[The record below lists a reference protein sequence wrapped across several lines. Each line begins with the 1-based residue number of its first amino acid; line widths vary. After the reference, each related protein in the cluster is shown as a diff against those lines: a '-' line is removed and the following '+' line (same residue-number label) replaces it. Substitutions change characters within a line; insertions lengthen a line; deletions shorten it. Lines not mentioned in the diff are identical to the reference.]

1 MKQERKRLFILS
13 SGYYPRGG
21 ATANYLQYLAMSTKE
36 AGYYP
41 TIIAPINPEFAE
53 ELELHNNT
61 YQGIRVLGLTVREN
75 KILRHISAKRDM
87 IEQKEAI
94 LVRENIGNKD
104 IVYVSGAN
112 KDTFSHLLR
121 LREKYHFKLT
131 TGVLELFEE
140 KDFECRFRHY
150 YYQRYWYTISNL
162 IPRCD
167 MVFPISTFIKDFYES
182 KGTST
187 FIIPPLTEVRDET
200 SKEQLTYKFVLPA
213 NGKMKDNLESMICA
227 FLNLSDQEL
236 SRVELHLCGIS
247 EEKLRSVV
255 NKQEWNRLKKIVII
269 HKWMKYD
276 ELEKMYKEMHYLL
289 LARDIC
295 QMNLAN
301 FPSKVP
307 ETMAYGIV
315 PIASRV
321 GDYTELYLRD
331 GENSFII
338 KDSKVEQV
346 TEAVH
351 KAISISYDEYKNMSK
366 AARGCVYKCFDY
378 RTFSAQLKD
387 VLDSL

>member
-1 MKQERKRLFILS
+1 MKQECKRLFILS

-21 ATANYLQYLAMSTKE
+21 ATANYLQYLAMSAKE

-41 TIIAPINPEFAE
+41 TIIAQINPEFAE
-53 ELELHNNT
+53 ELELHDNT
-61 YQGIRVLGLTVREN
+61 YQGIKVLGLTVSGN

-112 KDTFSHLLR
+112 KDTFSRLLR

-200 SKEQLTYKFVLPA
+200 SKEQFPYKFILPA

-255 NKQEWNRLKKIVII
+255 NKQEWNRLEKIVII

-276 ELEKMYKEMHYLL
+276 ELEKLYKEMHYLL

-331 GENSFII
+331 RENSFII
-338 KDSKVEQV
+338 EGSKVEQV
-346 TEAVH
+346 TEAIR
-351 KAISISYDEYKNMSK
+351 KAISVSYDEYKNMSK
-366 AARGCVYKCFDY
+366 AARRCVYKCFDY
-378 RTFSAQLKD
+378 RTFSVELKD

>member
-1 MKQERKRLFILS
+1 MKQKCKRLFILS
-13 SGYYPRGG
+13 SCYYPRGG
-21 ATANYLQYLAMSTKE
+21 ASANYLQYLAMSAKE

-61 YQGIRVLGLTVREN
+61 YQGIRVLGLTVSEN
-75 KILRHISAKRDM
+75 KILRHISVKRDM

-94 LVRENIGNKD
+94 LILENIGNKD

-131 TGVLELFEE
+131 AGVLELFEE

-150 YYQRYWYTISNL
+150 YYQRYWYTNSNL
-162 IPRCD
+162 IPKCD

-187 FIIPPLTEVRDET
+187 FIIPPLTEVRGET
-200 SKEQLTYKFVLPA
+200 AKEQLPYKFILPA
-213 NGKMKDNLESMICA
+213 NGKMKDNLASMVCA

-247 EEKLRSVV
+247 EEKLRSVL
-255 NKQEWNRLKKIVII
+255 NKQEWKRLEKIVII

-276 ELEKMYKEMHYLL
+276 ELEKLYKEMHYLL

-338 KDSKVEQV
+338 EGSKVEQV
-346 TEAVH
+346 TEAIH
-351 KAISISYDEYKNMSK
+351 KAISASYDEYKNMSK
-366 AARGCVYKCFDY
+366 AARRCVYKCFDY
-378 RTFSAQLKD
+378 RTFSVQLKD

>member
-1 MKQERKRLFILS
+1 MKQKCKRLFILS
-13 SGYYPRGG
+13 SCYYPRGG
-21 ATANYLQYLAMSTKE
+21 ASANYLQYLAMSAKE

-61 YQGIRVLGLTVREN
+61 YQGIRVLGLTVSEN

-94 LVRENIGNKD
+94 LIRENIGNKD

-131 TGVLELFEE
+131 AGVLELFEE

-187 FIIPPLTEVRDET
+187 FIIPPLTEVRGET
-200 SKEQLTYKFVLPA
+200 AKEQLPYKFILPA
-213 NGKMKDNLESMICA
+213 NGKMKDNLASMVCA

-247 EEKLRSVV
+247 EEKLRSVL
-255 NKQEWNRLKKIVII
+255 NKQEWKRLEKIVII

-276 ELEKMYKEMHYLL
+276 ELEKLYEEMHYLL

-338 KDSKVEQV
+338 EGSKVEQV
-346 TEAVH
+346 TEAIH
-351 KAISISYDEYKNMSK
+351 KAISASYDEYKNMSK
-366 AARGCVYKCFDY
+366 AARRCVYKCFDY
-378 RTFSAQLKD
+378 RTFSVQLKD

>member
-1 MKQERKRLFILS
+1 MKQKCKRLFILS
-13 SGYYPRGG
+13 SCYYPRGG
-21 ATANYLQYLAMSTKE
+21 ASANYLQYLAMSAKE

-61 YQGIRVLGLTVREN
+61 YQGIRVLGLTVSEN

-94 LVRENIGNKD
+94 LIRENIGNKD

-131 TGVLELFEE
+131 AGVLELFEE

-150 YYQRYWYTISNL
+150 YYQRYWYTNSNL
-162 IPRCD
+162 IPKCD

-187 FIIPPLTEVRDET
+187 FIIPPLTEVRGET
-200 SKEQLTYKFVLPA
+200 AKEQLPYKFILPA
-213 NGKMKDNLESMICA
+213 NGKMKDNLASMVCA

-247 EEKLRSVV
+247 EKKLRSVL
-255 NKQEWNRLKKIVII
+255 NKQEWKRLEKIVII

-276 ELEKMYKEMHYLL
+276 ELEKLYKEMHYLL

-307 ETMAYGIV
+307 ETMACGIV

-338 KDSKVEQV
+338 EGSKVEQV
-346 TEAVH
+346 TEAIH
-351 KAISISYDEYKNMSK
+351 KAISASYDEYKNMSK
-366 AARGCVYKCFDY
+366 AARRCVYKCFDY
-378 RTFSAQLKD
+378 RTFSVQLKD

>member
-94 LVRENIGNKD
+94 LVRENISNKD

-131 TGVLELFEE
+131 TGVLELFKE

-200 SKEQLTYKFVLPA
+200 SKEQLPYKFILPA

-255 NKQEWNRLKKIVII
+255 NKQEWNRLEKIVII

-276 ELEKMYKEMHYLL
+276 ELEKLYQEMHYLL

-331 GENSFII
+331 RENSFII
-338 KDSKVEQV
+338 EGSKVEQV

-351 KAISISYDEYKNMSK
+351 KAISSSYDEYKNMSK

-378 RTFSAQLKD
+378 RTFSVQLKD

>member
-1 MKQERKRLFILS
+1 MKQKCKRLFILS
-13 SGYYPRGG
+13 SCYYPRGG
-21 ATANYLQYLAMSTKE
+21 ASANYLQYLAMSAKE

-61 YQGIRVLGLTVREN
+61 YQGIKVLGLIVSEN

-94 LVRENIGNKD
+94 LIRENIGNKD

-131 TGVLELFEE
+131 AGVLELFEE
-140 KDFECRFRHY
+140 KDFECRFCHY
-150 YYQRYWYTISNL
+150 YYQRYWYTNSNL
-162 IPRCD
+162 IPKCD

-187 FIIPPLTEVRDET
+187 FIIPPLTEVRGET
-200 SKEQLTYKFVLPA
+200 AKEQLPYKFILPA
-213 NGKMKDNLESMICA
+213 NGKMKDNLASMVCA

-247 EEKLRSVV
+247 EEKLRSVL
-255 NKQEWNRLKKIVII
+255 NKQEWKRLKKIVII

-276 ELEKMYKEMHYLL
+276 ELEKLYKEMHYLL

-338 KDSKVEQV
+338 EGSKVEQV

-351 KAISISYDEYKNMSK
+351 KAISISYNEYKNMSK

-378 RTFSAQLKD
+378 RTFSVQLKD

>member
-1 MKQERKRLFILS
+1 MKQKSKRLFILS
-13 SGYYPRGG
+13 SCYYPRGG
-21 ATANYLQYLAMSTKE
+21 ASANYLQYLAMSAKE

-61 YQGIRVLGLTVREN
+61 YQGIRVLGLTVSEN

-94 LVRENIGNKD
+94 LIRENIGNKD

-131 TGVLELFEE
+131 AGVLELFEE

-150 YYQRYWYTISNL
+150 YYQRYWYTNSNL
-162 IPRCD
+162 IPKCD

-187 FIIPPLTEVRDET
+187 FIIPPLTEVRGET
-200 SKEQLTYKFVLPA
+200 AKEQLPYKFILPA
-213 NGKMKDNLESMICA
+213 NGKMKDNLESMACA

-247 EEKLRSVV
+247 EEKLRSVL
-255 NKQEWNRLKKIVII
+255 NKQEWKRLEKVVII

-276 ELEKMYKEMHYLL
+276 ELEKLYKEMHYLL

-331 GENSFII
+331 RENSFII
-338 KDSKVEQV
+338 EGSKVEQV
-346 TEAVH
+346 TEAIH
-351 KAISISYDEYKNMSK
+351 KAISASYDEYKNMSK
-366 AARGCVYKCFDY
+366 AARRCVYKCFDY
-378 RTFSAQLKD
+378 RTFSVQLKD

>member
-200 SKEQLTYKFVLPA
+200 SKEQLPYKFILPA
-213 NGKMKDNLESMICA
+213 NGKMKDKLESMICA

-236 SRVELHLCGIS
+236 SRVELHLSGIS
-247 EEKLRSVV
+247 
-255 NKQEWNRLKKIVII
+255 
-269 HKWMKYD
+269 
-276 ELEKMYKEMHYLL
+276 
-289 LARDIC
+289 
-295 QMNLAN
+295 
-301 FPSKVP
+301 
-307 ETMAYGIV
+307 
-315 PIASRV
+315 
-321 GDYTELYLRD
+321 
-331 GENSFII
+331 
-338 KDSKVEQV
+338 
-346 TEAVH
+346 
-351 KAISISYDEYKNMSK
+351 
-366 AARGCVYKCFDY
+366 
-378 RTFSAQLKD
+378 
-387 VLDSL
+387 

>member
-1 MKQERKRLFILS
+1 M
-13 SGYYPRGG
+13 
-21 ATANYLQYLAMSTKE
+21 
-36 AGYYP
+36 
-41 TIIAPINPEFAE
+41 
-53 ELELHNNT
+53 
-61 YQGIRVLGLTVREN
+61 
-75 KILRHISAKRDM
+75 
-87 IEQKEAI
+87 
-94 LVRENIGNKD
+94 
-104 IVYVSGAN
+104 
-112 KDTFSHLLR
+112 
-121 LREKYHFKLT
+121 
-131 TGVLELFEE
+131 
-140 KDFECRFRHY
+140 
-150 YYQRYWYTISNL
+150 
-162 IPRCD
+162 
-167 MVFPISTFIKDFYES
+167 
-182 KGTST
+182 
-187 FIIPPLTEVRDET
+187 TEVRDET
-200 SKEQLTYKFVLPA
+200 SKEQLPYKFILPA

-255 NKQEWNRLKKIVII
+255 NKQEWNRLEKIVII

-338 KDSKVEQV
+338 EGSKVEQV

-366 AARGCVYKCFDY
+366 AARRCVYKCFDY

>member
-187 FIIPPLTEVRDET
+187 FIIPPLTEVP
-200 SKEQLTYKFVLPA
+200 YKFILPA

-255 NKQEWNRLKKIVII
+255 NKQEWNRLEKIVII

-276 ELEKMYKEMHYLL
+276 ELEKLYKEMHYLL

-338 KDSKVEQV
+338 EGSKVEQV

>member
-75 KILRHISAKRDM
+75 KILRHISVKRDM

-112 KDTFSHLLR
+112 KGTFSHLLS

-200 SKEQLTYKFVLPA
+200 SKEQLPYKFILPA

-255 NKQEWNRLKKIVII
+255 NKQEWNRLEKIVII

-276 ELEKMYKEMHYLL
+276 ELEKLYKEMHYLL

-331 GENSFII
+331 RENSFII
-338 KDSKVEQV
+338 EGSKVEQV

-351 KAISISYDEYKNMSK
+351 KAISISYNEYKNMSK

-378 RTFSAQLKD
+378 RTFSVQLKD

>member
-94 LVRENIGNKD
+94 LVRENISNKD

-131 TGVLELFEE
+131 TGVLELFKE

-200 SKEQLTYKFVLPA
+200 SKEQLPYKFILPA

-255 NKQEWNRLKKIVII
+255 NKQEWNRLEKIVII

-276 ELEKMYKEMHYLL
+276 ELEKLYQEMHYLL

-331 GENSFII
+331 RENSFII
-338 KDSKVEQV
+338 EGSKVEQV
-346 TEAVH
+346 AEAVH

-378 RTFSAQLKD
+378 RTFSVQLKD

>member
-1 MKQERKRLFILS
+1 MKQKCKRLFILS
-13 SGYYPRGG
+13 SCYYPRGG
-21 ATANYLQYLAMSTKE
+21 ASANYLQYLAMSAKE

-61 YQGIRVLGLTVREN
+61 YQGIRVLGLTVSEN

-94 LVRENIGNKD
+94 LIRENIGNKD

-131 TGVLELFEE
+131 AGVLELFEE

-150 YYQRYWYTISNL
+150 YYQRYWYTNSNL
-162 IPRCD
+162 IPKCD

-187 FIIPPLTEVRDET
+187 FIIPPLTEVRGET
-200 SKEQLTYKFVLPA
+200 AKEQLPYKFILPA
-213 NGKMKDNLESMICA
+213 NGKMKDNLASMVCA

-247 EEKLRSVV
+247 EEKLRSVL
-255 NKQEWNRLKKIVII
+255 NKQEWKRLEKIVII

-276 ELEKMYKEMHYLL
+276 ELEKLYKEMHYLL

-307 ETMAYGIV
+307 ETMACGIV

-338 KDSKVEQV
+338 EGSKVEQV
-346 TEAVH
+346 TEAIH
-351 KAISISYDEYKNMSK
+351 KAISASYDEYKNMSK
-366 AARGCVYKCFDY
+366 AARRCVYKCFDY
-378 RTFSAQLKD
+378 RTFSVQLKD

>member
-13 SGYYPRGG
+13 SGCYPRGG

-94 LVRENIGNKD
+94 LVRENISNKD

-131 TGVLELFEE
+131 TGVLELFKE

-200 SKEQLTYKFVLPA
+200 SKEQLPYKFILPA
-213 NGKMKDNLESMICA
+213 NGKMKDNLESMIRA

-255 NKQEWNRLKKIVII
+255 NKQEWNRLEKIVII

-276 ELEKMYKEMHYLL
+276 ELEKLYQEMHYLL

-331 GENSFII
+331 RENSFII
-338 KDSKVEQV
+338 EGSKVEQV

-378 RTFSAQLKD
+378 RTFSVQLKD

>member
-1 MKQERKRLFILS
+1 MKQKCKRLFILS
-13 SGYYPRGG
+13 SCYYPRGG
-21 ATANYLQYLAMSTKE
+21 ASANYLQYLAMSAKE

-61 YQGIRVLGLTVREN
+61 YQGIRVLGLTVSEN

-94 LVRENIGNKD
+94 LIRENIGNKD

-131 TGVLELFEE
+131 AGVLELFEE

-150 YYQRYWYTISNL
+150 YYQRYWYTNSNL
-162 IPRCD
+162 IPKCD

-187 FIIPPLTEVRDET
+187 FIIPPLTEVRGET
-200 SKEQLTYKFVLPA
+200 AKEQLPYKFILPA
-213 NGKMKDNLESMICA
+213 NGKMKDNLASMVCA

-247 EEKLRSVV
+247 EEKLRSVL
-255 NKQEWNRLKKIVII
+255 NKQEWKRLEKIVII

-276 ELEKMYKEMHYLL
+276 ELEKLYKEMHYLL

-338 KDSKVEQV
+338 EGSKVEQV
-346 TEAVH
+346 TEAIH
-351 KAISISYDEYKNMSK
+351 KAISASYDEYKNMSK
-366 AARGCVYKCFDY
+366 AARRCVYKCFDY
-378 RTFSAQLKD
+378 RTFSVQLKD

>member
-1 MKQERKRLFILS
+1 
-13 SGYYPRGG
+13 
-21 ATANYLQYLAMSTKE
+21 
-36 AGYYP
+36 
-41 TIIAPINPEFAE
+41 
-53 ELELHNNT
+53 
-61 YQGIRVLGLTVREN
+61 LGLTVSGN

-87 IEQKEAI
+87 IEQKEAL
-94 LVRENIGNKD
+94 LVRENIGNMD
-104 IVYVSGAN
+104 IVYVSGVN
-112 KDTFSHLLR
+112 KDTFRHLLR
-121 LREKYHFKLT
+121 LREKYHFKLAA
-131 TGVLELFEE
+131 GVLELFEE

-150 YYQRYWYTISNL
+150 YYQRYWYTSSNL
-162 IPRCD
+162 IPECD

-187 FIIPPLTEVRDET
+187 FIIPPLTEVRAET
-200 SKEQLTYKFVLPA
+200 SKVQLPYKFILPA

-236 SRVELHLCGIS
+236 SCVELHLCGIS

-255 NKQEWNRLKKIVII
+255 NKQEWNRLEKIVII

-276 ELEKMYKEMHYLL
+276 ELEKLYKEMHYLL

-331 GENSFII
+331 RENSFII
-338 KDSKVEQV
+338 EGSKVKQV
-346 TEAVH
+346 TEAIR
-351 KAISISYDEYKNMSK
+351 KAISVSYDEYKNMSK
-366 AARGCVYKCFDY
+366 AARRCVYRCFDY
-378 RTFSAQLKD
+378 RTFSVQLKD

>member
-1 MKQERKRLFILS
+1 MKQKCKRLFILS
-13 SGYYPRGG
+13 SCYYPRGG
-21 ATANYLQYLAMSTKE
+21 ASANYLQYLAMSAKE

-61 YQGIRVLGLTVREN
+61 YQGIRVLGLTVSEN

-94 LVRENIGNKD
+94 LIRENIGNKD

-131 TGVLELFEE
+131 AGVLELFEE

-150 YYQRYWYTISNL
+150 YYQRYWYTNSNL
-162 IPRCD
+162 IPKCD

-187 FIIPPLTEVRDET
+187 FIIPPLTEVRGET
-200 SKEQLTYKFVLPA
+200 AKEQLPYKFILPA
-213 NGKMKDNLESMICA
+213 NGKMKDNLASMVCA

-247 EEKLRSVV
+247 EEKLRSVL
-255 NKQEWNRLKKIVII
+255 NKQEWKRLEKIVII

-276 ELEKMYKEMHYLL
+276 ELEKLYEEMHYLL

-338 KDSKVEQV
+338 EGSKVEQV
-346 TEAVH
+346 TEAIH
-351 KAISISYDEYKNMSK
+351 KAISASYDEYKNMSK
-366 AARGCVYKCFDY
+366 AARRCVYKCFDY
-378 RTFSAQLKD
+378 RTFSVQLKD

>member
-1 MKQERKRLFILS
+1 MKQKCKRLFILS
-13 SGYYPRGG
+13 SCYYPRGG
-21 ATANYLQYLAMSTKE
+21 ASANYLQYLAMSAKE

-61 YQGIRVLGLTVREN
+61 YQGIRVLGLTVSEN

-94 LVRENIGNKD
+94 LIRENIGNKD

-131 TGVLELFEE
+131 AGVLELFEE

-150 YYQRYWYTISNL
+150 YYQRYWYTNSNL
-162 IPRCD
+162 IPKCD

-187 FIIPPLTEVRDET
+187 FIIPPLTEVRGET
-200 SKEQLTYKFVLPA
+200 AKEQLPYKFILPA
-213 NGKMKDNLESMICA
+213 NGKMKDNLESMACA

-247 EEKLRSVV
+247 EEKLRSVL
-255 NKQEWNRLKKIVII
+255 NKQEWKRLEKVVII

-276 ELEKMYKEMHYLL
+276 ELEKLYKEMHYLL

-331 GENSFII
+331 RENSFII
-338 KDSKVEQV
+338 EGSKVEQV
-346 TEAVH
+346 TEAIH
-351 KAISISYDEYKNMSK
+351 KAISASYDEYKNMSK
-366 AARGCVYKCFDY
+366 AARRCVYKCFDY
-378 RTFSAQLKD
+378 RTFSVQLKD

>member
-1 MKQERKRLFILS
+1 MKQECRRLFILS
-13 SGYYPRGG
+13 SCYYPRGG
-21 ATANYLQYLAMSTKE
+21 AVANYLQYLAMSAKE

-41 TIIAPINPEFAE
+41 TIIAQLNPEFAE

-61 YQGIRVLGLTVREN
+61 YQGIRVLGLTVSEN

-87 IEQKEAI
+87 VEQKEAI
-94 LVRENIGNKD
+94 LVREKIGNKD
-104 IVYVSGAN
+104 IVYVLGAD
-112 KDTFSHLLR
+112 KDVFGHLLR
-121 LREKYHFKLT
+121 LRKKYHFRLT
-131 TGVLELFEE
+131 AGVLELFEE
-140 KDFECRFRHY
+140 KDFECRFCHY

-167 MVFPISTFIKDFYES
+167 MVFPISTFIKDFYKS

-200 SKEQLTYKFVLPA
+200 SKEQLPYKFILPA
-213 NGKMKDNLESMICA
+213 KGKMKDNLESMICA

-255 NKQEWNRLKKIVII
+255 NKQEWNRLEKIVII

-276 ELEKMYKEMHYLL
+276 ELEKLYKEMHYLL

-338 KDSKVEQV
+338 EGSKVEQV

-366 AARGCVYKCFDY
+366 EARGCVYKCFDY
-378 RTFSAQLKD
+378 RTFSVQLKD

>member
-1 MKQERKRLFILS
+1 MKQKCKRLFILS
-13 SGYYPRGG
+13 SCYYPRGG
-21 ATANYLQYLAMSTKE
+21 ASANYLQYLAMSAKE

-61 YQGIRVLGLTVREN
+61 YQGIKVLGLIVSEN

-94 LVRENIGNKD
+94 LIRENIGNKD

-131 TGVLELFEE
+131 AGVLELFEE

-150 YYQRYWYTISNL
+150 YYQRYWYTNSNL
-162 IPRCD
+162 IPKCD

-187 FIIPPLTEVRDET
+187 FIIPPLTEVRGET
-200 SKEQLTYKFVLPA
+200 AKEQLPYKFILPA
-213 NGKMKDNLESMICA
+213 NGKMKDNLASMVCA

-247 EEKLRSVV
+247 EEKLRSVL
-255 NKQEWNRLKKIVII
+255 NKQEWKRLKKIVII

-276 ELEKMYKEMHYLL
+276 ELEKLYKEMHYLL

-338 KDSKVEQV
+338 EGSKVEQV
-346 TEAVH
+346 TEAIH
-351 KAISISYDEYKNMSK
+351 KAISASYDEYKNMSK
-366 AARGCVYKCFDY
+366 AARRCVYKCFDY
-378 RTFSAQLKD
+378 RTFSVQLKD
-387 VLDSL
+387 ALDSL

>member
-94 LVRENIGNKD
+94 LVRENISNKD

-131 TGVLELFEE
+131 TGVLELFKE

-200 SKEQLTYKFVLPA
+200 SKEQSPYKFILPA

-255 NKQEWNRLKKIVII
+255 NKQEWNRLEKIVII

-276 ELEKMYKEMHYLL
+276 ELEKLYQEMHYLL

-331 GENSFII
+331 RENSFII
-338 KDSKVEQV
+338 EGSKVEQV

-378 RTFSAQLKD
+378 RTFSVQLKD